1 VVPAAHGQP
10 PDSECFRCIDA
21 PQLTSRHTSKVDWLC
36 AAAGGVAFVVVAD
49 PAVCM
54 AQRIMQRVILIVWAV
69 LLWSFAATL
78 ALVGSTA
85 PSYHRYQPRSFL
97 CCAIQAVQPALWV
110 FVGCERTRTWHSPC
124 TLRRQQAAFPGMF
137 FVRVCAIDDPLIL
150 WAVPQGRGVD
160 DRFLGSDWPTSE
172 AQSMIAPYIVLPWS
186 FETGQP
192 AHIQV

>member
-1 VVPAAHGQP
+1 MSCPHLFHREPSQRRLEPVDGFGELGSVLLLLKGGCACAVVPAAHGQP
-10 PDSECFRCIDA
+10 PDFECFRCIDA

-137 FVRVCAIDDPLIL
+137 FCACLCD
-150 WAVPQGRGVD
+150 
-160 DRFLGSDWPTSE
+160 
-172 AQSMIAPYIVLPWS
+172 
-186 FETGQP
+186 
-192 AHIQV
+192 